1 MKYRMLPMT
10 AAEVRY
16 DAGRYLRA
24 KNLLDELRKC
34 REWIGT
40 EKYEELRT
48 QALTGDVDG
57 ATKALGVLMNS
68 RW

>member
-1 MKYRMLPMT
+1 MKYRMMPMS

-34 REWIGT
+34 RKWIGA
-40 EKYEELRT
+40 EKFEELRT
-48 QALTGDVDG
+48 QALDGDVDG